1 LSRLT
6 LGETMPRA
14 GGSNDLTGE
23 AGTAR
28 ATWSGG
34 HLRDGLDPSRLGPD
48 VTDCDREPIHIPGAI
63 QPHGLLLVA
72 DADLVVVGGAG
83 DVEGRL
89 AADWIGR
96 PLPEL
101 LGRPLPELASAGAP
115 AEGPAEAVALGPV
128 VTGQPSD
135 EGLDASARFQDGRW
149 LVQLEPRS
157 TSWADAATLLA
168 WLDGAG
174 GLLERAADLKE
185 LCARAAEVFRELTG
199 FDRVMIYR
207 FLDDGAGVV
216 VAEDRDPELGSFLN
230 HHFPASDVPKQA
242 RDLYVR
248 NRVRVIPDA
257 GYAPAPL
264 RPAGLRDLD
273 LSDID
278 LRSVSPIH
286 VQYLRNMGVGAS
298 ASVSIVKDGLLWGL
312 VACHHRA
319 PRTLPYA
326 ERLACRALGGSLARQ
341 VRAKE
346 EAEGYRERLRLRAAE
361 DVVAGR
367 LMAEADLGSLI
378 AESADDLQR
387 MLAADG
393 FAAVQGRELTCVGR
407 CPDRADVR
415 EVAAWV
421 RGGGAV
427 PIHTESLPEIFPEA
441 RAYADLASGLLAVTV
456 SSEEPIILLWFRAEH
471 RELVEWAGN
480 PHKAVTVRPGETLS
494 PRASFE
500 AWTEEVRGR
509 ARPWT
514 LNEID
519 AAGRLVRALFEAR
532 QTRRIRE
539 LNKELSATVADKES
553 LLVQKD
559 YLLKEVN
566 HRVQNSLQIVS
577 AFLAMQARAE
587 KDPTLTKHLEEA
599 QRRLSA
605 VALVHRRLY
614 SDDSVQIVD
623 LARYLEELIQ
633 DMRTA
638 LGEDWASALAVDL
651 APVAMPVDAAVNVG
665 LVLTELVI
673 NANKYAYDGQPGPL
687 SISLEQYRNRF
698 RLIVAD
704 RGHGKAGTRQGFGTR
719 MLTAMVDRLGGTIE
733 ETGNKPGLRVIV
745 TAPIGAVERPVP
757 GRG

>member
-1 LSRLT
+1 MT
-6 LGETMPRA
+6 
-14 GGSNDLTGE
+14 NIVTG
-23 AGTAR
+23 ATA
-28 ATWSGG
+28 AGG
-34 HLRDGLDPSRLGPD
+34 HLADGVDPSRLGPD
-48 VTDCDREPIHIPGAI
+48 LSACDREPIHVPGAI
-63 QPHGLLLVA
+63 QPHGLLLIA
-72 DADLVVVGGAG
+72 EPDLTVVGGAG

-89 AADWIGR
+89 APDWLGR
-96 PLPEL
+96 SLPEL
-101 LGRPLPELASAGAP
+101 LGRPLPELLGTEPPTETVPLGAVPAG
-115 AEGPAEAVALGPV
+115 
-128 VTGQPSD
+128 
-135 EGLDASARFQDGRW
+135 EGLEAAARFQDGRW

-157 TSWADAATLLA
+157 SAWSDAATLLA

-174 GLLERAADLKE
+174 ALLERAADLRD
-185 LCARAAEVFRELTG
+185 LCGRAAEVFREITG
-199 FDRVMIYR
+199 FDRVMVYR

-216 VAEDRDPELGSFLN
+216 VAEARDPALGSFLN
-230 HHFPASDVPKQA
+230 HHFPASDVPQQA
-242 RDLYVR
+242 RALYVR
-248 NRVRVIPDA
+248 NRVRVIPDVD
-257 GYAPAPL
+257 YLPAPI
-264 RPAGLRDLD
+264 RPEGLRDLD
-273 LSDID
+273 LSDVD

-286 VQYLRNMGVGAS
+286 LRYLQNMGVRAS

-312 VACHHRA
+312 IACHHRA

-326 ERLACRALGGSLARQ
+326 ERLACRALGGGLARQ

-346 EAEGYRERLRLRAAE
+346 EAESYRERLRLRAAE
-361 DVVAGR
+361 DVVTGR
-367 LMAEADLGSLI
+367 LLAEADLAGLI
-378 AESADDLQR
+378 AESAGELQR

-393 FAAVQGRELTCVGR
+393 FAAVLGRELTCVGR

-415 EVAAWV
+415 EVAAFV
-421 RGGGAV
+421 RGGGAG
-427 PIHTESLPEIFPEA
+427 PIHTDALATLLPEAAP
-441 RAYADLASGLLAVTV
+441 YADLASGLLAVVV
-456 SSEEPIILLWFRAEH
+456 SGDEPLILLWFRAEH
-471 RELVEWAGN
+471 REVVEWAGN

-519 AAGRLVRALFEAR
+519 AVQRLVRALFEAR
-532 QTRRIRE
+532 QTRRIRD
-539 LNKELSATVADKES
+539 LNRELSATIADKES

-577 AFLAMQARAE
+577 AFLAMQARAAR
-587 KDPTLTKHLEEA
+587 DPALTEHLEEA

-623 LARYLEELIQ
+623 LARYLEELIA
-633 DMRTA
+633 DTRTA
-638 LGEDWASALAVDL
+638 LGPEWAAGLVVDL
-651 APVAMPVDAAVNVG
+651 APVTVPVDSAVNVG

-673 NANKYAYDGQPGPL
+673 NASKYAYDGLPGPL
-687 SISLEQYRNRF
+687 AISLEQHRNRF

-704 RGHGKAGTRQGFGTR
+704 RGHGKAGGRQGFGTR
-719 MLTAMVDRLGGTIE
+719 MLNAMVERLDGTIE
-733 ETGNKPGLRVIV
+733 ETGNRPGLRVIV
-745 TAPIGAVERPVP
+745 TAPIGAVERAAP